1 MHTRK
6 LFVITALLII
16 IAAAAWFL
24 RVDFEL
30 FSSFYLRYT
39 SLLLASLGLSFILL
53 QFILVS
59 RIKWLEAGFGLDRM
73 FRRHRVFGRIGLI
86 MVTFH
91 AALIIAFRLQQ
102 FGETFLDLFIL
113 GGVLALLGF
122 MVTAGVAS
130 TYKKIGLAYETW
142 RNIHLVNYVLFPV
155 AMGHALYHAP
165 PESLLFYYLVLL
177 GLLFLA
183 VAVYRLV
190 KIASVRRSPYE
201 VVEVRQ
207 EAEDIWS
214 LFFKGPRLDYKPGQ
228 FMFIQLLRDGQ
239 LSSPHPFT
247 ISSSP
252 TAEHLSITPKK
263 LGDFTM
269 TIKDTS
275 VGDRAFIDAPYGVFS
290 FLNYSGKE
298 PVFIAGGIG
307 ITPFMSMLR
316 YMYERKL
323 DQKVTLFWANRSE
336 KNLCFHEELEKME
349 KEMPGLQVIPVMSDQ
364 PDWEGEK
371 GHIKGPMIM
380 NYIDTLEN
388 KEFYVC
394 GPPAM
399 SRAVISELK
408 QINVTPAAIHS
419 ELFEL

>member
-1 MHTRK
+1 MRK
-6 LFVITALLII
+6 LPVITALLLIF
-16 IAAAAWFL
+16 AVLTWFL

-30 FSSFYLRYT
+30 FSSFYLRYLG
-39 SLLLASLGLSFILL
+39 LLLAPLGLAFILL

-73 FRRHRVFGRIGLI
+73 FRWHRVFGRVGLI

-91 AALIIAFRLQQ
+91 AVLIISFRLQQ
-102 FGETFLDLFIL
+102 FGETFFDLFIL

-142 RNIHLVNYVLFPV
+142 RNIHLANYALFPV
-155 AMGHALYHAP
+155 VMFHALYHAP
-165 PESLLFYYLVLL
+165 PDSLLYYYLLLL

-183 VAVYRLV
+183 VVVYRLAR
-190 KIASVRRSPYE
+190 IAIVRSNPYE

-214 LFFKGPRLDYKPGQ
+214 LFFKGPHLDYKPGQ
-228 FMFIQLLRDGQ
+228 FMFIQLLREGK

-252 TAEHLSITPKK
+252 TAEQLSITPKK

-269 TIKDTS
+269 TIKDTA

-290 FLNYSGKE
+290 FLNYSGGE

-316 YMYERKL
+316 YMYEKKPDHR
-323 DQKVTLFWANRSE
+323 VTLFWANRSE
-336 KNLCFHEELEKME
+336 KNLCFQEELEQME

-371 GHIKGPMIM
+371 GHIKGPMIL
-380 NYIDTLEN
+380 NYIETLEN

-399 SRAVISELK
+399 SRAVVSELK
-408 QINVTPAAIHS
+408 QLSVSPLVIHS

>member
-16 IAAAAWFL
+16 FVAAAWFL
-24 RVDFEL
+24 RVDFDL
-30 FSSFYLRYT
+30 FSNFYLRYI
-39 SLLLASLGLSFILL
+39 SLFLAPLGLTFILL

-59 RIKWLEAGFGLDRM
+59 RIKWLEEGFGLDRM
-73 FRRHRVFGRIGLI
+73 FRWHRVFGRTGLI

-102 FGETFLDLFIL
+102 FGEIFLDLFIL

-130 TYKKIGLAYETW
+130 TYKKFSMAYETW
-142 RNIHLVNYVLFPV
+142 RNIHLANYVLFPV
-155 AMGHALYHAP
+155 AMGHALYHASP
-165 PESLLFYYLVLL
+165 GSLLYYFLVLL

-183 VAVYRLV
+183 VLVYRLV
-190 KIASVRRSPYE
+190 RIISVRRNPYE

-207 EAEDIWS
+207 EADDIWS

-239 LSSPHPFT
+239 LSSAHPFT

-252 TAEHLSITPKK
+252 TADRLSITPKK

-290 FLNYSGKE
+290 FLNYSSGD

-316 YMYERKL
+316 YMYDRKV

-336 KNLCFHEELEKME
+336 KNLCFREELEKME

-371 GHIKGPMIM
+371 GHIKGPMIL
-380 NYIDTLEN
+380 NYIDTPEN

-399 SRAVISELK
+399 SRAVINELK